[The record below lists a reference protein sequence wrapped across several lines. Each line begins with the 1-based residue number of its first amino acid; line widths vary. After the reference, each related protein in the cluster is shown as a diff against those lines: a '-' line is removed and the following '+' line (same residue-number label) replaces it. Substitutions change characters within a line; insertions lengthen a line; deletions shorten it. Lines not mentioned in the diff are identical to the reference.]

1 MLGGVYFVYDVVPL
15 MSVRRSGCLA
25 SRDLSSVE
33 GSDWVLL
40 ALVEAAAGYSL
51 ARKSNSED
59 ASWFWTVRASIP

>member
-1 MLGGVYFVYDVVPL
+1 
-15 MSVRRSGCLA
+15 
-25 SRDLSSVE
+25 VE